1 MRLVDCA
8 LINGC
13 VRKQP
18 EQIVNSMDW
27 TDVVGLRAAQQY
39 INMEATVKS
48 RNIRLNG
55 YSFRATIFT
64 FDLKIETCFFYVTDE
79 FLAAVIGDLFI
90 AGSETTTTALRWS
103 LALLAIHPDIQE
115 RMFQEINDTIGT
127 EKLPSV
133 HDRTKLKYVEAFY
146 MEVLR

>member
-1 MRLVDCA
+1 
-8 LINGC
+8 
-13 VRKQP
+13 
-18 EQIVNSMDW
+18 MDW

-39 INMEATVKS
+39 IKMEATVKS